1 MSIDR
6 NCNAVRLVTGLLRD
20 CGIET
25 NSSVFAVFAQSQS
38 EALKIQHQSLK
49 RFIELTR
56 TNSSMTE
63 RGKGIG
69 ELSRQ
74 TGRQF

>member
-20 CGIET
+20 CGIEK

-38 EALKIQHQSLK
+38 EALKNTASIFETFH
-49 RFIELTR
+49 
-56 TNSSMTE
+56 
-63 RGKGIG
+63 
-69 ELSRQ
+69 
-74 TGRQF
+74 